1 MESLLILRD
10 TFHLLEDCGC
20 GYVLKEGMLHF
31 SRVTIPG
38 LEVLNSS
45 PLLSHEL
52 CGPGAWTELIVT
64 MVSALHSV
72 WSSAGKSGWLGLQS
86 AGGIT
91 HESGSRQMDWAGRDI
106 KSQVGLLMPE
116 SLCVFSM
123 WPGFS
128 CNVEAS
134 R

>member
-1 MESLLILRD
+1 MP
-10 TFHLLEDCGC
+10 
-20 GYVLKEGMLHF
+20 HF

-64 MVSALHSV
+64 TVSALHSV

-106 KSQVGLLMPE
+106 KLGPSGT
-116 SLCVFSM
+116 
-123 WPGFS
+123 
-128 CNVEAS
+128 ADA
-134 R
+134 